1 MLIKSILKKA
11 FSDSVS
17 QNVMKEVFNTKPEK
31 QLEYLRKRGANLKT
45 TVNWESMNSKAHAQA
60 FTVAGIH
67 KADILKI
74 IYDRLDDAKSN
85 GKTLKQFLNDS
96 EEIKKITGLSNNRL
110 KVIYETNLGIAYAK
124 GQYEQQ
130 QRLGEAGVRPFLKY
144 LSSTSSEK
152 DELHKS
158 FYDKVFR
165 YDDPFWKS
173 FYPPSRFGCKCSVRA
188 MSKKEVEK
196 NKIDIEIGSRLLKDL
211 SSDVKLKKQINDTIE
226 NGIKI
231 DESFKPNLDK
241 YIEKH
246 SKYLKE
252 QYSKMVFTEQSLED
266 YSVDYTNYNKTLS
279 PETREALNGYKGKGF
294 TDINKYLR
302 GGSLPK
308 SKLKLVKD
316 TIKLIDEGDMNYE
329 LKQSTIVYR
338 GMKFKDVDKD
348 LFKSQLDLIKSGRYM
363 DSTYMSTS
371 VTEKIGNMY
380 GHSYLTD
387 KDTIFFTIKLPKGI
401 KVGLG
406 QFKESEYILKPN
418 SQFRVLDYYEEKKK
432 NSNDKKIIYVSMV
445 YVP

>member
-144 LSSTSSEK
+144 ISSTSSEK

-158 FYDKVFR
+158 FYGKVFR

-173 FYPPSRFGCKCSVRA
+173 FYPPSRFGCKCSVLS
-188 MSKKEVEK
+188 MSQKEVEK
-196 NKIDIEIGSRLLKDL
+196 NKIDIENGKRLLNDL
-211 SSDVKLKKQINDTIE
+211 SKDSKLKLQINNTVE

-231 DESFKPNLDK
+231 EESFKPNLDK

-246 SKYLKE
+246 SKFLKE
-252 QYSKMVFTEQSLED
+252 QFSKMVFIEKSTDD
-266 YSVDYTNYNKTLS
+266 YSIEYSKYYKKL
-279 PETREALNGYKGKGF
+279 PEDVKVSLNGYKGKGF
-294 TDINKYLR
+294 EDINKYLR
-302 GGSLPK
+302 GEKVNNPER
-308 SKLKLVKD
+308 VKK
-316 TIKLIDEGDMNYE
+316 TIDEIIDGDMDFE
-329 LKQSTIVYR
+329 LEQSTIVYR
-338 GMKFKDVDKD
+338 GTRFDDTKTNIFN
-348 LFKSQLDLIKSGRYM
+348 SQLEMIRSKKYT
-363 DSTYMSTS
+363 DSSFVSAS
-371 VTEKIGNMY
+371 VEEKIGNMY
-380 GHSYLTD
+380 GHSYSD
-387 KDTIFFTIKLPKGI
+387 IEDTIFFTIKLPKGS

-418 SQFRVLDYYEEKKK
+418 SSFKVLDYYIDSKR
-432 NSNDKKIIYVSMV
+432 NSKDKKIVYVSMV